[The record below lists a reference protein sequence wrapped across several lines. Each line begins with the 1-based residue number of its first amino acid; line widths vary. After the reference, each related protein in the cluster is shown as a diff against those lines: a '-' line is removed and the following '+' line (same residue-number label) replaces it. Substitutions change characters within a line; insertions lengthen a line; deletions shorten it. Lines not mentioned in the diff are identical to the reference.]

1 MTKPLFGIL
10 PKGGFYFV
18 SPFWGYVVAM
28 LLLLLA
34 CKPNPDTAQL
44 GANVSERLT
53 PGQVRAGRVESAD
66 ALFGGVSAEGAVGDW
81 KIYNANV
88 QFIVQDIGDSS
99 YYIEYGGGLI
109 DADVVRPA
117 GEPGRDMLDEMG
129 AMVGFARVM
138 DAQTVEVCGDG
149 SGDTDAPIAC
159 LRVAGPGAPMRLAT
173 GALESPEIVPD
184 LDLWIQT
191 DFELAPDA
199 WSMKMTTT
207 VTSHEAADQSL
218 AIGEIAMVSLDVA
231 EPWRPGVGLD
241 AAGDGPV
248 EWVSAIGQR
257 NEGAL
262 AILAEPDATLEQGT
276 IGKLLGALGQVIA
289 GFGPTATLP
298 AEGSMTWTRWVGVAS
313 DPATLSGERLGRGGA
328 DVDVL
333 SGTTTPGARVH
344 VLDAADGPVT
354 VAFADAAGGWSATV
368 PRGDHRTVETG
379 RGTGIVY
386 DLPEGHGWPAP
397 YEGEPASTLA
407 TLTSG
412 SVSAP
417 FAEGWGVAP
426 LVAPGT
432 VHVQVAD
439 GGPAVARL
447 CFASADPVAA
457 DVRLTD
463 GRPEGCAAIGFVRD
477 GDLDIPAEPGDYVLV
492 VHRGVRDELYVQ
504 DLTVVSGQTVNVVAD
519 VHAAYTIAGVL
530 TGDPHTH
537 ASPSGDAA
545 ITMEQRLLSMAA
557 HGVDVHFGTDH
568 DHIADYRPLL
578 APLGLSDR
586 LQSVVCDEVSPVLR
600 GHFNMYPAV
609 ATMGANHG
617 APRWWLGYTDTAE
630 IFGWMRD
637 NVGES
642 GIIQAN
648 HPVGDSGMFSFAGLD
663 PVAGTIA
670 DAERWSDDFN
680 AMEVNNSGEIADYLP
695 YYLALVNRGRVVTP
709 VGVSDSHSA
718 TGGGVGLNQTYLLTG
733 TPLADFDADVLVDTL
748 HRRATVVSR
757 GPYID
762 ARVGGAFAAGSTVT
776 AGSTLQV
783 EVYAPSWMPVETVS
797 LLQDGVVI
805 DTLPCDGAAPMP
817 CAASWTLD
825 PMRDASY
832 AVIAESTTAPMQWA
846 HAGSL
851 AWAMTSATFVDV
863 AGDGWEAPLPALVF
877 R

>member
-1 MTKPLFGIL
+1 
-10 PKGGFYFV
+10 
-18 SPFWGYVVAM
+18 M
-28 LLLLLA
+28 LLFLIA
-34 CKPNPDTAQL
+34 CKPDPEAAPL
-44 GANVSERLT
+44 GADVSERLIA
-53 PGQVRAGRVESAD
+53 GQVRAGRVESTP

-81 KIYNANV
+81 KIYNSNV
-88 QFIVQDIGDSS
+88 QFIIQDIGDSS

-129 AMVGFARVM
+129 VMVGFARVM
-138 DAQTVEVCGDG
+138 NAEIVEVCGDG
-149 SGDTDAPIAC
+149 SGGDGRSDTGEPLAC
-159 LRVAGPGAPMRLAT
+159 LRVAGPGAPLRLAT

-218 AIGEIAMVSLDVA
+218 SIGEIALVSLDVA
-231 EPWRPGVGLD
+231 APWRPGVGLD

-248 EWVSAIGQR
+248 EWVSAVGQR

-262 AILAEPDATLEQGT
+262 AILAEPGAALEQGT

-289 GFGPTATLP
+289 GFGPTTTLAP
-298 AEGSMTWTRWVGVAS
+298 EGSMSWTRWVGVAR
-313 DPATLSGERLGRGGA
+313 DPATLSGERLVRAGV
-328 DVDVL
+328 DVDAL
-333 SGTTTPGARVH
+333 SGTTAPGARVH
-344 VLDAADGPVT
+344 VLDAADALIT
-354 VAFADAAGGWSATV
+354 VAFADAGGAWSATV
-368 PRGDHRTVETG
+368 PHGDHREVQTG
-379 RGTGIVY
+379 RGSGIVY
-386 DLPEGHGWPAP
+386 DLPEGHGWLAP
-397 YEGEPASTLA
+397 YESDPESTVA

-412 SVSAP
+412 SVAAP

-426 LVAPGT
+426 LVPPGT

-447 CFASADPVAA
+447 CFASADPVVA
-457 DVRLTD
+457 DPRLTD

-477 GDLDIPAEPGDYVLV
+477 GDLDIPAEPGDYVLIV
-492 VHRGVRDELYVQ
+492 YRGVRDEVFVA
-504 DLTVVSGQTVNVVAD
+504 DVSVASGETVNVVAD
-519 VHAAYTIAGVL
+519 VHAAYALPGVL

-545 ITMEQRLLSMAA
+545 ITMEQRLLSMAS
-557 HGVDVHFGTDH
+557 HGIDVHFGTDH
-568 DHIADYRPLL
+568 DHIADYRSLL
-578 APLGLSDR
+578 APLGLADR
-586 LQSVVCDEVSPVLR
+586 LQSIVCDEVSPVLR
-600 GHFNMYPAV
+600 GHLNMYPAV
-609 ATMGANHG
+609 ATTGANHG
-617 APRWWLGYTDTAE
+617 APRWWLGYADTAE
-630 IFGWMRD
+630 IFGWMRA

-663 PVAGTIA
+663 PASGTIGDA
-670 DAERWSDDFN
+670 DRWSDDFN

-718 TGGGVGLNQTYLLTG
+718 TGGGVGLNLTYLLTG
-733 TPLADFDADVLVDTL
+733 TTLADFDADVLVDTL

-762 ARVGGAFAAGSTVT
+762 ARVGGAFAAGATVP

-783 EVYAPSWMPVETVS
+783 DVYAPSWMPVETVS
-797 LLQDGVVI
+797 LIQDGVVV
-805 DTLPCDGAAPMP
+805 DTQPCDGSAPMP
-817 CAASWTLD
+817 CAASWALD

-832 AVIAESTTAPMQWA
+832 AVIAESITAPMQWA
-846 HAGSL
+846 HAGNL

-863 AGDGWEAPLPALVF
+863 AGDGWESPLPALVF